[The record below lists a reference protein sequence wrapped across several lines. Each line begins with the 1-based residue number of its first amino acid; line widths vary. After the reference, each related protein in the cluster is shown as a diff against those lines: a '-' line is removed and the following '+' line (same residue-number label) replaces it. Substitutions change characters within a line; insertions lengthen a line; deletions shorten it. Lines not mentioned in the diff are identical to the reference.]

1 MGYTT
6 DDDSRALR
14 SATARRI
21 LDAVDRR
28 PGSTLSELRRATGLG
43 WGTIYHHLARLQ
55 RAGLVTLEKQG
66 RLRRAFPRGKGEVP
80 PHHHHGRTRRRVAA
94 AILASGPVTVED
106 LVAATGLSRRVVY
119 HHAKRLIEAG
129 LVERSRLDRTL
140 RPLPGLERLLE
151 ED

>member
-6 DDDSRALR
+6 DSDERALR

-21 LDAVDRR
+21 LEAVERR
-28 PGSTLSELRRATGLG
+28 PGATLSDLRRATGLG

-55 RAGLVTLEKQG
+55 RAGHVTLEKRG
-66 RLRRAFPRGKGEVP
+66 RLRRAFPKGKDHVP
-80 PHHHHGRTRRRVAA
+80 PRDHHGRTRRRVAA
-94 AILASGPVTVED
+94 AIVELGPVGVD
-106 LVAATGLSRRVVY
+106 ALVKATGLSRRVVY

-140 RPLPGLERLLE
+140 RALPDLARLLE